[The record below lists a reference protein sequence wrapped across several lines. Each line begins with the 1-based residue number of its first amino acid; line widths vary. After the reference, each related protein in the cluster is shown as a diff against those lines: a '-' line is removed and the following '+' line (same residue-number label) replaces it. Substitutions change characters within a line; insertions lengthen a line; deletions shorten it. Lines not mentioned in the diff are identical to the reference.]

1 MKTPIEP
8 PLPHED
14 TEWQLGEFS
23 MSTDQADQTQEKFID
38 RGLPRSGICLILGG
52 VDTGKTTLATA
63 IAGRLAA
70 GGPVGVIDA
79 DVGQS
84 HIGPPAAVGWA
95 VVEKSEV
102 VVGATLCGC
111 PGQAHGPAPTT
122 PRGISFVGDVTP
134 VGHLL
139 QFAEA
144 LTQCVGRL
152 SGITGHII
160 IDTPGFIAG
169 PAATALWW
177 TVQRILQPKL
187 IVAVQRDNEL
197 GDILAGLRNLDS
209 QIELLKPHPGI
220 PAKSAQA
227 RRNHRQSQFRKY
239 FQDSRLHTLT
249 LSKTTIQTTRT
260 ASSDS
265 LLHRLIAL
273 RNGEGIDEALGI
285 IEDWQPDADRVAVRA
300 PLPDIAQIRCLAV
313 GDVTVDLAE
322 P

>member
-1 MKTPIEP
+1 MTVNY
-8 PLPHED
+8 
-14 TEWQLGEFS
+14 
-23 MSTDQADQTQEKFID
+23 ADQTQEKFID

-52 VDTGKTTLATA
+52 VDTGKTTLAAA

-70 GGPVGVIDA
+70 SGPVGIIDA

-95 VVEKSEV
+95 VVEKPQVDFS
-102 VVGATLCGC
+102 
-111 PGQAHGPAPTT
+111 QIT

-139 QFAEA
+139 QFTEA

-152 SGITGHII
+152 TGITGHII
-160 IDTPGFIAG
+160 IDTPGFISG

-197 GDILAGLRNLDS
+197 SDILAGLRNLDS

-227 RRNHRQSQFRKY
+227 RRSHRQSQFRKY
-239 FQDSRLHTLT
+239 FEHSQLHTLE
-249 LSKTTIQTTRT
+249 LSKTTIQTTRS
-260 ASSDS
+260 ASPDS
-265 LLHRLIAL
+265 FRHRLVGL
-273 RNGEGIDEALGI
+273 RDSQGVDQALGI
-285 IEDWQPDADRVAVRA
+285 IEDWQPDTDKVMVRA
-300 PLPDIAQIRCLAV
+300 PLADVAQIRCLAV
-313 GDVTVDLAE
+313 GDVTVDLAGQ
-322 P
+322 

>member
-1 MKTPIEP
+1 
-8 PLPHED
+8 
-14 TEWQLGEFS
+14 
-23 MSTDQADQTQEKFID
+23 MSTDRADETQEKFID

-52 VDTGKTTLATA
+52 VDTGKTTLAAA

-95 VVEKSEV
+95 IVEKQEV
-102 VVGATLCGC
+102 DFSQLA
-111 PGQAHGPAPTT
+111 

-139 QFAEA
+139 QLAEA

-152 SGITGHII
+152 AGITGHII

-197 GDILAGLRNLDS
+197 SDILAGLRNLDS
-209 QIELLKPHPGI
+209 QIELLKPHPHI

-227 RRNHRQSQFRKY
+227 RRSHRQSEFRRY
-239 FQDSRLHTLT
+239 FQGSQLHTLE
-249 LSKTTIQTTRT
+249 LSQTTIQTTHGV
-260 ASSDS
+260 SPDS
-265 LLHRLIAL
+265 LLHRLVAL
-273 RNGEGIDEALGI
+273 RNREGIDQALGI
-285 IEDWQPDADRVAVRA
+285 IEDWQPDADRAAVRS
-300 PLPDIAQIRCLAV
+300 PLPDIAQIRCLTI
-313 GDVTVDLAE
+313 GDVTVDLAGQ
-322 P
+322 

>member
-1 MKTPIEP
+1 
-8 PLPHED
+8 
-14 TEWQLGEFS
+14 
-23 MSTDQADQTQEKFID
+23 MSTDRADQTQERFID

-52 VDTGKTTLATA
+52 VDTGKTTLAAA

-70 GGPVGVIDA
+70 SGPVGVIDA

-95 VVEKSEV
+95 IAEKSEV
-102 VVGATLCGC
+102 FVGATLCGC

-139 QFAEA
+139 QFTEA

-152 SGITGHII
+152 TGIAGHII
-160 IDTPGFIAG
+160 IDTPGFITG

-177 TVQRILQPKL
+177 TVQRILQPRL

-197 GDILAGLRNLDS
+197 SDILAGLHNLDS

-227 RRNHRQSQFRKY
+227 RRSHRQTQFRKY
-239 FQDSRLHTLT
+239 FQDSQLHMLE
-249 LSKTTIQTTRT
+249 LSKTTIQTTRS
-260 ASSDS
+260 ASADNFR
-265 LLHRLIAL
+265 HRLVGL
-273 RNGEGIDEALGI
+273 RDSQGIDQALGI
-285 IEDWQPDADRVAVRA
+285 IEDWQPDADRAVVRA
-300 PLPDIAQIRCLAV
+300 PLADIAQIRCLAV
-313 GDVTVDLAE
+313 GDVIVDLAATL
-322 P
+322 

>member
-1 MKTPIEP
+1 METPIEP
-8 PLPHED
+8 PVPNDH

-23 MSTDQADQTQEKFID
+23 MSTDRADQTQEKFID
-38 RGLPRSGICLILGG
+38 RGLPRSGICLILGD

-84 HIGPPAAVGWA
+84 HIGPPAAIGWA

-102 VVGATLCGC
+102 DFSRL
-111 PGQAHGPAPTT
+111 T

-139 QFAEA
+139 QFTEA

-152 SGITGHII
+152 RGIVGHII

-197 GDILAGLRNLDS
+197 SDILAGLRNLDS

-220 PAKSAQA
+220 PAKSSQA
-227 RRNHRQSQFRKY
+227 RRSHRQSQFRKY

-300 PLPDIAQIRCLAV
+300 PLADIAQIRCLAV